1 MVSSQ
6 ANPVTEASAG
16 AESSP
21 QIPAWLRKM
30 YPFRTAGV
38 QVEGGRM
45 SYVDE
50 GAPDAPPIVLLHG
63 NPTWSFLYR
72 GIIPRLS
79 ARYRVIAPD
88 HIGFGL
94 SDKPGD
100 PAWYTLERHIG
111 NLEALIAALDLRKIT
126 LVVHDW
132 GGPIGLGYAVAHPE
146 NIARLVL
153 LNTWA
158 SVPHASQPPE
168 LHWGQ
173 RISRGPLGH
182 FTVCRLNLFVELA
195 LRMAVARRLTP
206 RELDAYRFPF
216 PNARSRAGVLA
227 FPRMIPLRESDAA
240 WHTMSAIEAG
250 LAKITAPADILWG
263 KRDPVFSALYAYLLR
278 DRLKNAREPV
288 FLEQAS
294 HFLPEDAPDA
304 IAERILTERKVA
316 VALKI
321 LT

>member
-1 MVSSQ
+1 MTAQ
-6 ANPVTEASAG
+6 ASPVAAASG
-16 AESSP
+16 IAETP
-21 QIPAWLRKM
+21 PLPAWLLEM

-38 QVEGGRM
+38 PVEGGRM

-72 GIIPRLS
+72 SMIPKLTP
-79 ARYRVIAPD
+79 RYRVIAPD
-88 HIGFGL
+88 HVGFGL
-94 SDKPGD
+94 SDKPAD
-100 PAWYTLERHIG
+100 PAWYTLERHIS
-111 NLEALIAALDLRKIT
+111 NFTT
-126 LVVHDW
+126 LVESLELKKVTLVLHDW
-132 GGPIGLGYAVAHPE
+132 GGPIGLGYAVAHPD

-158 SVPHASQPPE
+158 SVPHSSDPPD
-168 LHWGQ
+168 LHWGL
-173 RISRGPLGH
+173 RLARGVMGP
-182 FTVCRLNLFVELA
+182 FTVQRLNLFVELA
-195 LRMAVARRLTP
+195 LRMAVQRKLTP
-206 RELDAYRFPF
+206 REFGAYRFPF
-216 PNARSRAGVLA
+216 PDAGSRAGVLA
-227 FPRMIPLRESDAA
+227 FPRMIPRRAGDAA
-240 WHTMSAIEAG
+240 WQTMRAIEAG

-263 KRDPVFSALYAYLLR
+263 KRDPVFSGLYAYLLR

-294 HFLPEDAPDA
+294 HFVPEDAPDA
-304 IAERILTERKVA
+304 IVERILTERKAA

>member
-1 MVSSQ
+1 
-6 ANPVTEASAG
+6 
-16 AESSP
+16 
-21 QIPAWLRKM
+21 M

-38 QVEGGRM
+38 PVQGGRM

-50 GAPDAPPIVLLHG
+50 GAGDAPPIVLVHG

-72 GIIPRLS
+72 GIIPKLA

-94 SDKPGD
+94 SDKSAD
-100 PAWYTLERHIG
+100 PSWYTLERHIE
-111 NLEALIAALDLRKIT
+111 NFTALVESLELKKVT
-126 LVVHDW
+126 LVLHDW
-132 GGPIGLGYAVAHPE
+132 GGPIGLGYTVSHPE

-153 LNTWA
+153 MNTWA
-158 SVPHASQPPE
+158 SVPQTPNPPA
-168 LHWGQ
+168 LHWGL
-173 RISRGPLGH
+173 RISRGALGP
-182 FTVCRLNLFVELA
+182 FTVQRLNLFVELA
-195 LRMAVARRLTP
+195 LRTAVERKLTP
-206 RELDAYRFPF
+206 REFDAYRFPF
-216 PNARSRAGVLA
+216 PNAASRAGVLA

-240 WHTMSAIEAG
+240 WRTMSAIEAG

-263 KRDPVFSALYAYLLR
+263 KRDPVFNGLYAYLLR

-288 FLEQAS
+288 FLENAS

-304 IAERILTERKVA
+304 IAERILTERKAA

-321 LT
+321 LA